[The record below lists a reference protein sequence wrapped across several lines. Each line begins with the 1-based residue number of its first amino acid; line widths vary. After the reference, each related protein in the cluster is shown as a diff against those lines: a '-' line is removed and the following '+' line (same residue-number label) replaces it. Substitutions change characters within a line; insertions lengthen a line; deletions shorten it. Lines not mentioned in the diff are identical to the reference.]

1 MKKSKYFV
9 LCSSK
14 VVPSGQVASP
24 EIWVGVETDY
34 DTHSEEFNNL
44 AIEYAHKLCPS
55 VRTDDWVVSEVNGP
69 FTSRA
74 EALLGVN
81 YGSVIEKL
89 QKAAEPLFAA
99 LKETGYKLAIDTTGD
114 YELTAIPSKLSVDD
128 SEGLNAT
135 EVMSF
140 TKPLSR
146 EHLVTLIDRNSC
158 LYQ

>member
-1 MKKSKYFV
+1 MKKSKYYV

-14 VVPSGQVASP
+14 IIPPGQVAGP

-34 DTHSEEFNNL
+34 DTHSEEFNEL
-44 AIEYAHKLCPS
+44 AIECAHKLCPS
-55 VRTDDWVVSEVNGP
+55 VGTDEWVVSEVNGP
-69 FTSRA
+69 HASRA

-89 QKAAEPLFAA
+89 QKAAEPLFVA

-128 SEGLNAT
+128 SEGLNAP